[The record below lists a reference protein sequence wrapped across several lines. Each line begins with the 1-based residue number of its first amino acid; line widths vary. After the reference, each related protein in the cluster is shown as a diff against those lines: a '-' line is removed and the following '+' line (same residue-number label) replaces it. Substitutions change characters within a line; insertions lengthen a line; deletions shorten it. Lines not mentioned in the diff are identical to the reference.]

1 MDSQSRAV
9 TSPARQTFATGLA
22 LAILGSVLFSAKAI
36 VVKLAYRY
44 GVDATTLIALRMVF
58 ALPFFVVAYAL
69 SSRGAPALQR
79 ADHVKLIIVGLL
91 GYYAASYLDFLGLQ
105 TISAAL
111 ERLILYLSPTLVLLM
126 SAVFL
131 GKRVGRTELIALAL
145 AYGGIVL
152 VFVHDVTLSG
162 DGLGLG
168 AALVFASAVC
178 YAAYLVISGELVR
191 RLGAIR
197 LTSYAMCVS
206 SLAVFV
212 TFALLNPL
220 GALRQPAQV
229 YGLSVFNAVLCTV
242 LPVFAT
248 MLAVERIGAGRTSL
262 ASMVGPVSTIAL
274 AYIFLGETVGGWQL
288 AGTGLVLVGIYV
300 LSRQPV
306 GARRDGNTVKQRLER
321 EERR

>member
-1 MDSQSRAV
+1 MPSD
-9 TSPARQTFATGLA
+9 ARRLFVTGLA
-22 LAILGSVLFSAKAI
+22 LAIIGSVLFSAKAI

-58 ALPFFVVAYAL
+58 ALPFFVVAYVL
-69 SSRGAPALQR
+69 SSRDALPLAPA
-79 ADHVKLIIVGLL
+79 DHARLVVIGLL

-131 GKRVGRTELIALAL
+131 GKRFGRNDLLALAL
-145 AYGGIVL
+145 AYGGILL
-152 VFVHDVTLSG
+152 VFLHDVTLAG
-162 DGLGLG
+162 DGVAWG
-168 AALVFASAVC
+168 AALVFGSAVC
-178 YAAYLVISGELVR
+178 YAAYLVMAGELVR

-206 SLAVFV
+206 SLAVFA

-220 GALRQPAQV
+220 GALRQPAEV
-229 YGLSVFNAVLCTV
+229 YGLSVFNALLCTV

-248 MLAVERIGAGRTSL
+248 MLAVERIGASRASV

-274 AYIFLGETVGGWQL
+274 AYIFLGETVGGWQV
-288 AGTGLVLVGIYV
+288 AGTALVLVGIYA

-306 GARRDGNTVKQRLER
+306 GVSER
-321 EERR
+321 KP